1 MAASEEADVHNSVLV
16 QLEQAEAFKN
26 EGNILFK
33 EQNYQKALGKYW
45 KVFCYVNGLQIP
57 GEANQS
63 MDWASMVQ
71 AGRSSGSQV
80 PADRVESVKKL
91 KQSTYLNMAAC
102 YLKIQEW
109 RKCVDACTKALAAD
123 GPISKAYFRR
133 GQAQSEL
140 GNLDESK
147 EDFLE
152 AQNLG
157 AVVELE
163 LQKLQRKF
171 KQHDAKEKKKYAKMF
186 SDLKDEPEDARMVA
200 APVVASEAPV
210 ATEEAAAPP
219 TEQPAPNS

>member
-1 MAASEEADVHNSVLV
+1 
-16 QLEQAEAFKN
+16 
-26 EGNILFK
+26 
-33 EQNYQKALGKYW
+33 
-45 KVFCYVNGLQIP
+45 
-57 GEANQS
+57 

-71 AGRSSGSQV
+71 SGKSSGSQV

-152 AQNLG
+152 AQKLG
-157 AVVELE
+157 AVVDME

-186 SDLKDEPEDARMVA
+186 SDLKDEPEDARMAVV
-200 APVVASEAPV
+200 APVAASEAPAV
-210 ATEEAAAPP
+210 AEDVVAEPSA
-219 TEQPAPNS
+219 